1 MKETGRVGSGG
12 RESLRLFSAIVQR
25 DIKILFSDSFLV
37 AIMFANFAIDLFITA
52 ATFGRL
58 VPLPGYFLKIAPGSD
73 LVTASVAAFQSGRDI
88 WRERYIKDLTS
99 YLLSLPPSRKLLSF
113 SRVIGGVARSLIA
126 TFPGTLTICY
136 LYGILF
142 DARVLAAFL
151 IVGLFSLGVVG
162 ISIAISAYASS
173 IEVFAT
179 VRSTVQ
185 LYFTFFSTVFFLS
198 ASVFPGP
205 LQILVNVNPM
215 TWAVQ
220 AFRDLITPTVGFGPV
235 AILVLPS
242 LVFAGLG
249 TSVYLYQT
257 RM

>member
-1 MKETGRVGSGG
+1 
-12 RESLRLFSAIVQR
+12 
-25 DIKILFSDSFLV
+25 
-37 AIMFANFAIDLFITA
+37 MFANFAIDLFITA
-52 ATFGRL
+52 STFGRL
-58 VPLPGYFLKIAPGSD
+58 VPIPGYFLKIAPGSD

-88 WRERYIKDLTS
+88 WRERYIKDMNS

-142 DARVLAAFL
+142 DARLLAAFL
-151 IVGLFSLGVVG
+151 IVGLFALGVVG
-162 ISIAISAYASS
+162 ISISISAYASS

-185 LYFTFFSTVFFLS
+185 LYFTFFSTVFYDVT
-198 ASVFPGP
+198 VFPSP
-205 LQILVNVNPM
+205 LQVLVNVNPM
-215 TWAVQ
+215 TWAIQ
-220 AFRDLITPTVGFGPV
+220 AFRELNAPSVGLGPA
-235 AILVLPS
+235 AILVVPS
-242 LVFAGLG
+242 LAFAGLG
-249 TSVYLYQT
+249 TLVYLYQT